1 MPNVIQAQIPERL
14 WQQAQN
20 LVAQGW
26 ASNMQE
32 LVNESLRRYLESHE
46 DVLTRAE
53 YPVTSALAQRTDG
66 WRNAPGRWCSTSRQT
81 AGGTCT
87 WA

>member
-20 LVAQGW
+20 LVVQGW

-46 DVLTRAE
+46 DVLAE
-53 YPVTSALAQRTDG
+53 QFILDDV
-66 WRNAPGRWCSTSRQT
+66 RW
-81 AGGTCT
+81 GLHGKD
-87 WA
+87 

>member
-1 MPNVIQAQIPERL
+1 MPNVIQGQIPERL
-14 WQQAQN
+14 WQQAQS

-46 DVLTRAE
+46 DVLAE
-53 YPVTSALAQRTDG
+53 QFILDDV
-66 WRNAPGRWCSTSRQT
+66 RW
-81 AGGTCT
+81 GLHGKD
-87 WA
+87 

>member
-46 DVLTRAE
+46 EVLDEQLILDDV
-53 YPVTSALAQRTDG
+53 
-66 WRNAPGRWCSTSRQT
+66 RW
-81 AGGTCT
+81 GLHGKD
-87 WA
+87 